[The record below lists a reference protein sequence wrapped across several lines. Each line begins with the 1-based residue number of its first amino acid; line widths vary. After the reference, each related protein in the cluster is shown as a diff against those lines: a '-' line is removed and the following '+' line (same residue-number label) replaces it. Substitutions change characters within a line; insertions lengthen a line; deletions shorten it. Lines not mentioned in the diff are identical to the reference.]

1 MEKKEIHPQPF
12 SLITK
17 ERQGQV
23 SMEIVYI
30 SIGSNIG
37 DGLENC
43 RKGIAAI
50 EKKTPSHVLDRSR
63 FYRTAP
69 VDYTDQNWFVN
80 AAIKI
85 ATDLSPIDLF
95 HALKAIE
102 REAGT
107 LGKEVRFGPRIL
119 DLDILLYGR
128 LVLDSN
134 ELIIPHPRMD
144 KRRFVLEPLCDID
157 AEIEHPILKEKMG
170 TLLSMIKEEDQKVMV
185 MDAQ

>member
-1 MEKKEIHPQPF
+1 M
-12 SLITK
+12 
-17 ERQGQV
+17 
-23 SMEIVYI
+23 
-30 SIGSNIG
+30 
-37 DGLENC
+37 
-43 RKGIAAI
+43 
-50 EKKTPSHVLDRSR
+50 
-63 FYRTAP
+63 
-69 VDYTDQNWFVN
+69 
-80 AAIKI
+80 
-85 ATDLSPIDLF
+85 
-95 HALKAIE
+95 
-102 REAGT
+102 
-107 LGKEVRFGPRIL
+107 RFGPRIL